1 MVFAETYRIFVTMA
15 LGLTKRM
22 IPVVL
27 VGLVLIFS
35 LFAGAA
41 ISSIFLHPVEF

>member
-1 MVFAETYRIFVTMA
+1 MALAETYRIFMMMA
-15 LGLTKRM
+15 LGLTKKM
-22 IPVVL
+22 VPVLL
-27 VGLVLIFS
+27 VGLVLILS